1 VTELL
6 VSTARRALFTV
17 ATLAEYLQVS
27 DRTVEKLL
35 VAGEIAS
42 FTIGRSRRID
52 PADVDAY
59 LERQKRSAA

>member
-6 VSTARRALFTV
+6 VSTERRALFTV
-17 ATLAEYLQVS
+17 ATLAEYLVVAP
-27 DRTVEKLL
+27 RTVERLL
-35 VAGEIAS
+35 AAGEISS
-42 FTIGRSRRID
+42 FRVGGSRRID